1 MARPKGI
8 FILGS
13 DTYNSNYKEPI
24 RSAISELVELVAPPH
39 TAEEIRT
46 NLDILREVE
55 IIISGWGAPVMD
67 EAFLAHAPRLRAV
80 FYGSGSI
87 RGFVTDA
94 LWDRGIIVTSAQ
106 SANAIP
112 VAEYTLAAILFS
124 LKHGWRLARQ
134 VRKERRF
141 PSRQGVPGSYGA
153 TIGVISLGM
162 IGRLVCEYLRPFD
175 VRILAYDP
183 YVTPNEAAAL
193 GVSLCSLEE
202 LFRESQVVTVHT
214 PFLPET
220 TGMIRGAHLAS
231 MPEGSTF
238 INTSRGGVVQQ
249 EDLIAVLERR
259 TDLYAVL
266 DVTRPEPPP
275 PDSPLY
281 VLPNVTLTP
290 HIAGALGSERRR
302 LGEMVLAE
310 LQRFIAGE
318 PLHHALTRE
327 QVLRMATP

>member
-1 MARPKGI
+1 MSRPKGI
-8 FILGS
+8 FILS
-13 DTYNSNYKEPI
+13 NDTYNANYQEPI
-24 RSAISELVELVAPPH
+24 RTAIGELVELVAPHH
-39 TAEEIRT
+39 TADEIQT

-67 EAFLAHAPRLRAV
+67 EVFLAHAPRLRAV

-112 VAEYTLAAILFS
+112 VAEYTLAAIFFS

-134 VRKERRF
+134 TREERCF
-141 PSRQGVPGSYGA
+141 PSRQGVPGSYCA
-153 TIGVISLGM
+153 TIGIISLGM
-162 IGRLVCEYLRPFD
+162 VGRLVREYLRPFD
-175 VRILAYDP
+175 LRILAYDP
-183 YVTPNEAAAL
+183 YVTSSEAAAL
-193 GVSLCSLEE
+193 DVSLCSLEE
-202 LFRESQVVTVHT
+202 LFRESQIVTLHA
-214 PFLPET
+214 PLLPET
-220 TGMIRGAHLAS
+220 TEMIRGSHLAS
-231 MPEGSTF
+231 MPIGSTF
-238 INTSRGGVVQQ
+238 INTSRGGVVQH
-249 EDLIAVLERR
+249 EELIAVLERR
-259 TDLYAVL
+259 TDLHAVL

-290 HIAGALGSERRR
+290 HIAGSLGSERRR
-302 LGEMVLAE
+302 LGELVLAE
-310 LQRFIAGE
+310 LRRFIAGE
-318 PLHHALTRE
+318 PLRHALTRE

>member
-1 MARPKGI
+1 MSRPKGI
-8 FILGS
+8 FILNS
-13 DTYNSNYKEPI
+13 TTYNENYREPL
-24 RSAISELVELVAPPH
+24 RSAIGELVELVAPHH
-39 TAEEIRT
+39 TAEEIQT
-46 NLDILREVE
+46 HLDVLREVE
-55 IIISGWGAPVMD
+55 IILSGWGAPIMD
-67 EAFLAHAPRLRAV
+67 EAFLAHAPHLRAV

-94 LWDRGIIVTSAQ
+94 LWERGIIVTSAQ
-106 SANAIP
+106 SANAMP

-124 LKHGWRLARQ
+124 LKHGWQLARQ
-134 VRKERRF
+134 VRKERLF
-141 PSRQGVPGSYGA
+141 PSRANIPGTYGA
-153 TIGVISLGM
+153 TIGIISLGM
-162 IGRLVCEYLRPFD
+162 VGRLVREYLRPFD
-175 VRILAYDP
+175 LQVLAYDP
-183 YVTPNEAAAL
+183 YITPSEAAAL
-193 GVSLCSLEE
+193 DVSLCSLEA
-202 LFRESQVVTVHT
+202 LFRESQVVTLHT
-214 PFLPET
+214 PLLPET
-220 TGMIRGAHLAS
+220 TGMIRGVHLAS

-249 EDLIAVLERR
+249 EELIAVLERR

-302 LGEMVLAE
+302 LGEMMLAE
-310 LQRFIAGE
+310 LQRFIAGGS
-318 PLHHALTRE
+318 LRHTITRE

>member
-1 MARPKGI
+1 MSRPKGI

-13 DTYNSNYKEPI
+13 NAYNDNYKEPV
-24 RSAISELVELVAPPH
+24 RSAIGELVELVAPHH
-39 TAEEIRT
+39 TAEEIQT
-46 NLDILREVE
+46 HLDVLHEVE
-55 IIISGWGAPVMD
+55 IILSGWGAPIMD
-67 EAFLAHAPRLRAV
+67 EIFLAHAPHLRAV

-106 SANAIP
+106 STNAIP
-112 VAEYTLAAILFS
+112 VAEYTLAAVLFS
-124 LKHGWRLARQ
+124 LKHGWQLARQ
-134 VRKERRF
+134 TREERLF
-141 PSRQGVPGSYGA
+141 PSRATIPGTYGA
-153 TIGVISLGM
+153 TIGIISLGLV
-162 IGRLVCEYLRPFD
+162 GRLVREYLRPFNL
-175 VRILAYDP
+175 RILAYDP
-183 YVTPNEAAAL
+183 YVTPGEAAAL
-193 GVSLCSLEE
+193 DVSLCSLEV
-202 LFRESQVVTVHT
+202 LFRESQVVTLHA
-214 PFLPET
+214 PLLPET
-220 TGMIRGAHLAS
+220 TEMIRGAHLAS

-249 EDLIAVLERR
+249 QELIAVLERR

-290 HIAGALGSERRR
+290 HIAGAVGSERRR
-302 LGEMVLAE
+302 LGETMLAE
-310 LQRFIAGE
+310 LQRYIAGE
-318 PLHHALTRE
+318 PLRHAITRE